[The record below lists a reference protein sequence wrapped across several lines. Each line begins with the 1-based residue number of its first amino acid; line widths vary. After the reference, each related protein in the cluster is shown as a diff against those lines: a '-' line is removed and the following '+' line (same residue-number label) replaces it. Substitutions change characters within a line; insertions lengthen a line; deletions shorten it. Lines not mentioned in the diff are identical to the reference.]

1 MIPVRKAKTAVRS
14 ALALLASAAMLS
26 LTSCHT
32 ILDDTDCVQSYNI
45 VHFVY
50 DYNIKFADAFGHEVE
65 RVSLLVFDHETGLLV
80 KRIDAPRSALG
91 SDHSLVLDIEPGT
104 YDLLTWA
111 GDFDGS
117 FDIAQGEAGRS
128 TLADFDCRMRTTT
141 EDGGRHVREE
151 LAPLYHNLQTVELP
165 YASPSKPHTVT
176 VPLVKDTNT
185 FRIVLQH
192 INGEPVDYRDFEV
205 TITDANGWMG
215 HDNALLGNETLTYH
229 PVYEFSGTVE
239 VNTNPVTP
247 TALAAMQPAAPAS
260 RSGYSAM
267 LVEFTTGRLLDGHK
281 PMLTVRNKQA
291 DKVVFQINLNEAALL
306 VKGFHREEMGNQ
318 EYLDRQDE
326 YNMTFF
332 LDDGSRWVSTVI
344 IINDWRIIRHEG
356 PLS

>member
-1 MIPVRKAKTAVRS
+1 MIFIRKAKNLVRS
-14 ALALLASAAMLS
+14 AFALLAGSAMLS

-32 ILDDTDCVQSYNI
+32 VLDDTDCVQSYNL
-45 VHFVY
+45 VRFVY
-50 DYNIKFADAFGHEVE
+50 DYNIKFADAFGHEVDH
-65 RVSLLVFDHETGLLV
+65 VTLFVFDHTTGVLV
-80 KRIDAPRSALG
+80 KRIDAPRTALG
-91 SDHSLVLDIEPGT
+91 TDHSLVLDIEPGT

-111 GDFDGS
+111 GDYDKS
-117 FDIAQGEAGRS
+117 FDIAQGEVGRS
-128 TLADFDCRMRTTT
+128 TLADFDCHMRTET
-141 EDGGRHVREE
+141 EDDGGKGVCEE

-165 YASPSKPHTVT
+165 YASPSNPHTVT

-205 TITDANGWMG
+205 TVTDSNGWMG
-215 HDNALLGNETLTYH
+215 HDNRLLGDEMLTYR
-229 PVYEFSGTVE
+229 PIYEFSGTVDI
-239 VNTNPVTP
+239 NTDPVTP
-247 TALAAMQPAAPAS
+247 SAQPAATAQPAT
-260 RSGYSAM
+260 RSAMSAM
-267 LVEFTTGRLLDGHK
+267 LVEFTTGRLLESHK
-281 PMLTVRNKQA
+281 PMLTVKNKKA
-291 DKVVFQINLNEAALL
+291 DKVVFQIDLNQAALL
-306 VKGFHREEMGNQ
+306 VKGFHREKMSNQ